1 MQSNGIV
8 NGHWE
13 PTERHSRVLEL
24 IRLALAKLAQTG
36 SPETSEKLEPDSA
49 QERRQSER
57 PAAAE

>member
-1 MQSNGIV
+1 MQSHGIV

-24 IRLALAKLAQTG
+24 VRLALAKLAQTR
-36 SPETSEKLEPDSA
+36 SA
-49 QERRQSER
+49 EAAQRHEQHSTDEQRQSQR